1 MTDTPQHI
9 KDIHLEL
16 WLTKPPGERL
26 YQAIKDI
33 DDMRKA
39 LRDVKKRMGLPL
51 GDLDPVGEYLKMK
64 QEKIA
69 SSVDD
74 NISS

>member
-9 KDIHLEL
+9 KALHLKL
-16 WLTKPPGERL
+16 WLEKTPGERL

-33 DDMRKA
+33 DNMRQA

-51 GDLDPVGEYLKMK
+51 GDLDPVGEYLAQKNAK
-64 QEKIA
+64 QR
-69 SSVDD
+69 
-74 NISS
+74 